1 MYFFMNP
8 YECNILRTF
17 LSFGVIDIKI
27 LGFFFR
33 PYTFRVK
40 GYVIYEL
47 VKLKLKLSWN
57 KF

>member
-47 VKLKLKLSWN
+47 VKLKLKLS
-57 KF
+57 